1 MHSVTL
7 EDVAVNF
14 TQDEWALLGPSQKN
28 LYRDVMEE
36 VFRNLVAVAS
46 GKSRILKTRTKILE
60 EI

>member
-1 MHSVTL
+1 VTL

-36 VFRNLVAVAS
+36 VFRNLDAVGMNDNSA
-46 GKSRILKTRTKILE
+46 LLN
-60 EI
+60 